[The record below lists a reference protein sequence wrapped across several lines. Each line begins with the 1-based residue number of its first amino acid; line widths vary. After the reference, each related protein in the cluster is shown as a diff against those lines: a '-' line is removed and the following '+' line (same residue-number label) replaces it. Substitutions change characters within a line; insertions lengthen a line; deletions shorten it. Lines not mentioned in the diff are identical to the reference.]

1 MAVIT
6 ERCIHL
12 FELPDVA
19 RPGPCGRYAG
29 GWPTIHFAGLEAQE
43 ISPAHPLPAPRCR
56 LRPRRGGNILTPS
69 HTSSSQ
75 SA

>member
-12 FELPDVA
+12 FELPDVT

-29 GWPTIHFAGLEAQE
+29 GWPSIHFAGLEAQE
-43 ISPAHPLPAPRCR
+43 IPRRTPR
-56 LRPRRGGNILTPS
+56 LRPAAASAHVAMATFSRR
-69 HTSSSQ
+69 HTRPLCS
-75 SA
+75 